1 MAETQESF
9 EQNENSDIDKQVN
22 LMDQFIA
29 DGGFDQAFEDVY
41 GLPESVK
48 QSLKEIS

>member
-1 MAETQESF
+1 MVEPQESF
-9 EQNENSDIDKQVN
+9 EPNENSSIDKQVN

-29 DGGFDQAFEDVY
+29 DGGFEQAFKDVF
-41 GLPESVK
+41 GLSESVK

>member
-9 EQNENSDIDKQVN
+9 EHNENSDIDKQVS

-29 DGGFDQAFEDVY
+29 DGGFDQAFKDVF
-41 GLPESVK
+41 GLPSGVVK
-48 QSLKEIS
+48 ALGEVS